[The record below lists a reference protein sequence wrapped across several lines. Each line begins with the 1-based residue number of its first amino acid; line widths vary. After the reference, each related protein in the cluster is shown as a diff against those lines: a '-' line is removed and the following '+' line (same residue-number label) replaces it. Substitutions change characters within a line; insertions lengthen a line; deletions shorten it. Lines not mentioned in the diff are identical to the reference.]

1 MVMRLGAAAV
11 GIFCPFRY
19 IDRLQKE
26 KAHRPLNWKKGPV
39 LQCLSWFVTEARR
52 VRPRRVLGA
61 WCRGKFCKLQRVA
74 FMLTLKT
81 YPLSGG
87 GAGSRRTHRMNKQSE
102 QISTL

>member
-39 LQCLSWFVTEARR
+39 LQCLSWFVTEATQ
-52 VRPRRVLGA
+52 GA
-61 WCRGKFCKLQRVA
+61 WC
-74 FMLTLKT
+74 
-81 YPLSGG
+81 PL
-87 GAGSRRTHRMNKQSE
+87 
-102 QISTL
+102 